1 MKIKKILG
9 YYGLIL
15 FAINALALFLTSSL
29 VSNVLTD
36 TKVLNIMNE
45 FIANRKNLNF
55 ILETIPFTVPFLFCF
70 AYTKKLVESNN
81 IQQRKKLLVNWEI
94 VMSSATKDFIRRF

>member
-15 FAINALALFLTSSL
+15 FAINALALFLTYSL

-55 ILETIPFTVPFLFCF
+55 ILETIPFTVPFLF
-70 AYTKKLVESNN
+70 S
-81 IQQRKKLLVNWEI
+81 WG
-94 VMSSATKDFIRRF
+94 RF

>member
-15 FAINALALFLTSSL
+15 FAINALALFLTFSL

-36 TKVLNIMNE
+36 TKLLNIMNE

-55 ILETIPFTVPFLFCF
+55 ILYQKYGRPRHQDQGQ
-70 AYTKKLVESNN
+70 YSNGHSN
-81 IQQRKKLLVNWEI
+81 GRQVLHSKQVRRDELL
-94 VMSSATKDFIRRF
+94 